1 MRSESEKLVACCWAV
16 VAILALS
23 SGCRAIDRPEQT
35 AAVPGSPSLPRELR
49 KTVLP
54 AYVIEPPDILNIDA
68 LHVVPKQPYHLQPF
82 DTVMLQV
89 EGTPPDAPIAGTYQV
104 GADGTIVL
112 GVHYGAVYVSGKTVE
127 EAKAVITKHLTTR
140 LTNAE
145 VSLSLGDSAARQRI
159 SGPHLVGMDGTV
171 TLGTYGN
178 VSVVGLTVSQAKAA
192 LEQHLMQ
199 FFDSLEVSVEIGGYN
214 SKVYYIVTQ
223 GAGFGDGVYRFPMTG
238 NETVLDALSQI
249 NGLRPVSSKRVWIA
263 RPTDDPACVQ
273 RLDVCWEDV
282 TANAY
287 ARTNYQILPGDRIFV
302 AEDHLIA
309 LDTTLGKII
318 APIER
323 VMGFSLLGVGTVT
336 RYSGHV
342 LEGGG
347 NGNGSF

>member
-1 MRSESEKLVACCWAV
+1 MFDQPAARADTSGLNVAAP
-16 VAILALS
+16 
-23 SGCRAIDRPEQT
+23 G
-35 AAVPGSPSLPRELR
+35 VPYVPRELR

-54 AYVIEPPDILNIDA
+54 PYVIEPPDILNIEA
-68 LHVVPKQPYHLQPF
+68 IHVVPKQPYRLQAF

-89 EGTPPDAPIAGTYQV
+89 EGAPAEAPIAGIYPV
-104 GADGTIVL
+104 GPDGTIVL
-112 GVHYGAVYVSGKTVE
+112 GVHYGSVYVAGKTVD
-127 EAKAVITKHLTTR
+127 EAKAAITKHLTTR

-145 VSLSLGDSAARQRI
+145 VSLSLADSAARQKI

-178 VSVVGLTVSQAKAA
+178 ILVTGLTVAQARTAI
-192 LEQHLMQ
+192 EQHLLQ
-199 FFDSLEVSVEIGGYN
+199 YFDSMEVSLEVGGYN

-249 NGLRPVSSKRVWIA
+249 NGLRPVSSKKVWIA
-263 RPTDDPACVQ
+263 RPTDDPAGVQ
-273 RLDVCWEDV
+273 RLEVCWDNV

-287 ARTNYQILPGDRIFV
+287 ARTNYQILPGDRIYV

-309 LDTTLGKII
+309 INTALDKLLN
-318 APIER
+318 PIER
-323 VMGFSLLGVGTVT
+323 VMGFSIFGAGTVT
-336 RYSGHV
+336 RFSGHV

-347 NGNGSF
+347 NGNATF